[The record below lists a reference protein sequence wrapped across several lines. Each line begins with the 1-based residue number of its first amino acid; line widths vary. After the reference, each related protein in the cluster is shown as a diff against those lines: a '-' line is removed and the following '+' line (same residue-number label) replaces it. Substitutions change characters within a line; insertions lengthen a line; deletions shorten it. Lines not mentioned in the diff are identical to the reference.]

1 MFGIGATLLALGLK
15 FNIEDVW
22 LLGAIFLGLVV
33 LLFTVTSIA
42 IAIPTYTTYRHRK
55 RLERERLRQDKHC
68 SFPDIHY
75 ERVETNHENSNVKLI
90 NSVLESLR
98 KKEENGNSETDIH
111 ENNDENSETHIHENN
126 EEQVRVEQ
134 VDVETEHID
143 ILSTNSSSSSLLDE
157 STNM

>member
-75 ERVETNHENSNVKLI
+75 ERVETSHENSNVKLI

-98 KKEENGNSETDIH
+98 KKEENGNSETDIQ
-111 ENNDENSETHIHENN
+111 ENNEEEN

-143 ILSTNSSSSSLLDE
+143 ITSTNSSSSSLLDE